1 MSSFEWIL
9 LGLLLFEFLLRCA
22 LEIHDA
28 RAFQRKPDSFAL
40 ARILPIV
47 NDIFPPESNFS
58 KWNENDG
65 AFVKAHEKAHAE
77 LHHEMVRKFFW
88 ASSLVC
94 IALLLG
100 AIGIPFHLNLL
111 GLLFLFH
118 LIFNFAKIL
127 FHFICF
133 AQEYEADSV
142 AAKRLQKGLSKR
154 AIANL
159 MASEFPRTRLFAY
172 VYRTHPTAR
181 MRDAALNRSK
191 AH

>member
-118 LIFNFAKIL
+118 LIFTAFLIFA
-127 FHFICF
+127 FAFICVPSTKT
-133 AQEYEADSV
+133 ASGERHPALLISSSI
-142 AAKRLQKGLSKR
+142 QKNIFS
-154 AIANL
+154 IVSPVNL
-159 MASEFPRTRLFAY
+159 CLK
-172 VYRTHPTAR
+172 
-181 MRDAALNRSK
+181 L
-191 AH
+191 